1 MGSNSPAGRLTYKQL
16 VRHVVGLNAAP
27 GQAIKL
33 QPEDMIDHGDFVAD
47 QVACADRISAI
58 YLGYFSRRDISA
70 VSKAITPA
78 PRRGRREQEIASR
91 RFISAIDLGDLSRL
105 FISAIYRIACAA
117 SKSARTSRSS
127 TNLVIGSV

>member
-1 MGSNSPAGRLTYKQL
+1 MVSRERPVHSDKFGIEFAGRSSDVQAARAPRGGPHIFIRISLGSNSPAGRLTYKQL

-58 YLGYFSRRDISA
+58 HLG
-70 VSKAITPA
+70 
-78 PRRGRREQEIASR
+78 
-91 RFISAIDLGDLSRL
+91 
-105 FISAIYRIACAA
+105 
-117 SKSARTSRSS
+117 
-127 TNLVIGSV
+127 

>member
-58 YLGYFSRRDISA
+58 YLGYLGY
-70 VSKAITPA
+70 PC
-78 PRRGRREQEIASR
+78 RRGRSSWPLQLAWP
-91 RFISAIDLGDLSRL
+91 IS
-105 FISAIYRIACAA
+105 
-117 SKSARTSRSS
+117 
-127 TNLVIGSV
+127 